1 MREKPSTHLQTPL
14 MHPLEPRLFLAAG
27 TLDPSFAHRGIAL
40 LAGSDGNTDNIS
52 VARQQDGKLLV
63 LAGPR
68 PNFQYTTLTRYNS
81 DGSRDR
87 AFATDGRIVFD
98 PAKVVAGN
106 CLAVQNDGMIL
117 AATESG
123 AQDGTLFRYTPRGEP
138 DKTFGSN
145 GVAATAPHRISAI
158 TFAPNRIILT
168 RSIDGFQVERYF
180 NSGKLDKT
188 FAGGVVFTHFKNVPG
203 YEGYCRAVT
212 VQNDGKIIAAG
223 HINFHLALVRYTW
236 NGKLDTIFSRPSPIA
251 IARRVFPLPDGKT
264 LAAGWHV
271 GDESQYILARYLPNG
286 ALDKR
291 YGVRGYVLTH
301 IGGDTIGHLADSQY
315 IDRLPDGKVI
325 IVGGEKLQGPGPSQD
340 IVIAR
345 FNPDGSPDT
354 TFGLNGSTQTDFLGL
369 DTPRGVFATAD
380 GNIQVVVRS
389 VRTRKSLLISARYK
403 AD

>member
-1 MREKPSTHLQTPL
+1 MQKNTSAQHQTAL
-14 MHPLEPRLFLAAG
+14 MQPLEPRLFLAAG
-27 TLDPSFAHRGIAL
+27 SLDPSFAHRGIAL

-68 PNFQYTTLTRYNS
+68 PNFQYTTLTRYNT

-87 AFATDGRIVFD
+87 TFATDGRIVFD
-98 PAKVVAGN
+98 PAKVAAGN

-123 AQDGTLFRYTPRGEP
+123 AQDGSLFRYTPRGKP

-212 VQNDGKIIAAG
+212 VQNDGRIIAGG
-223 HINFHLALVRYTW
+223 HVNFHPALLRYTW
-236 NGKLDTIFSRPSPIA
+236 DGKLQTIFSRPSSIG
-251 IARRVFPLPDGKT
+251 IVRRIFTLPDGKT

-271 GDESQYILARYLPNG
+271 GGSDEDQYILARYLPNG

-291 YGVRGYVLTH
+291 YGVRGQVLTH
-301 IGGDTIGHLADSQY
+301 IGGDTIGHLADNQY
-315 IDRLPDGKVI
+315 IDLLPDGKVI
-325 IVGGEKLQGPGPSQD
+325 IVGGKNTEAQSRD

-354 TFGLNGSTQTDFLGL
+354 TFGLNGSTQTDFLGF
-369 DTPRGVFATAD
+369 DTPCGVFATAD